1 MANGKIQPVLQV
13 KISAEVSGEIIDLP
27 VKEGQKVNKGDLLV
41 KIKPEFYIAALNQAD
56 ASYKV
61 RAWRARPWPR
71 PLCGRLKPSL
81 NVTRTCSGTSSC
93 RIPRST
99 KCRRPMMWPRRNSKA
114 RRTRWMSPRRRWKAA
129 VDSAKIPCGSAH
141 AQYYSLGKSEDWAPS
156 ASGEGFIA
164 QSGKTSIN
172 ATTNLG
178 MFLKSLVENGFP
190 TDLLATGNL
199 KCLIGTKCH
208 VLMKQTDRKSLV
220 RAGRDTSKP
229 TGVLLVS
236 KINSLPGADTK
247 GAVAGKG
254 KAAAPATKAAV
265 SGKANGAATTA
276 KGSVNDD
283 IDATLIEKLTEA
295 LAENDPLPKKTLL
308 QIASGAFKGTPSH
321 SAAIK
326 RSAEADFLKSLE
338 ENGISFDGAQ
348 FSLA

>member
-1 MANGKIQPVLQV
+1 MA
-13 KISAEVSGEIIDLP
+13 
-27 VKEGQKVNKGDLLV
+27 
-41 KIKPEFYIAALNQAD
+41 IA
-56 ASYKV
+56 
-61 RAWRARPWPR
+61 
-71 PLCGRLKPSL
+71 
-81 NVTRTCSGTSSC
+81 
-93 RIPRST
+93 
-99 KCRRPMMWPRRNSKA
+99 KA
-114 RRTRWMSPRRRWKAA
+114 TNTKAA
-129 VDSAKIPCGSAH
+129 PTLVTMNPDQFTFGLIDDVDVEFTDVAAATAAQAEGYNSDDAEAPLLIVEMTDVNGSAH